1 MWLLEEGVGEVSVQE
16 KGSFQE
22 DWQRESGDNKGE
34 SDQASTPVAE
44 SSTHPISSFMLVVQV
59 VQLWQRGPK

>member
-1 MWLLEEGVGEVSVQE
+1 MWSLEEGVGEVSVQE

-22 DWQRESGDNKGE
+22 ERQRESGDKKGE

-44 SSTHPISSFMLVVQV
+44 SSTHPISSFMLGVQV